1 MPTEVPLPCAQFT
14 ALLRH
19 GLVGDLTC
27 LYDPAQRAL
36 HTLVALG
43 PDVCGHGGLVH
54 GGMSA
59 TVRLRH
65 WRRHACSTIFSASGG
80 MCGSLVLLL
89 GFLQQGVPQLTPGV
103 SAFVLAP
110 CVGVP
115 TASLLY
121 AGV

>member
-1 MPTEVPLPCAQFT
+1 VFGGNAAVGCCQPRLRSCCLFADASDAKLLLRAQFT

-59 TVRLRH
+59 TVRLH
-65 WRRHACSTIFSASGG
+65 CCRRAILPLS
-80 MCGSLVLLL
+80 
-89 GFLQQGVPQLTPGV
+89 
-103 SAFVLAP
+103 
-110 CVGVP
+110 
-115 TASLLY
+115 
-121 AGV
+121 